1 VKGSDRMYRA
11 HEERQ
16 KRIGYAAAAMLVLY
30 AFSLGAMPL
39 PAETLSVKITS
50 VYLSSLE
57 HAIDDSGDPMVAL
70 QP

>member
-1 VKGSDRMYRA
+1 
-11 HEERQ
+11 
-16 KRIGYAAAAMLVLY
+16 MLVLY